1 MEGWDL
7 DWAAQELTSQ
17 RSRQWNRRRLG
28 FKALNRSSNNIFYGK
43 SLMCWW
49 MARGKS
55 ISYIEALLSLVQSI
69 ALSWWRKVWGTDSSP
84 HSIPTSTKTLADS
97 VSYFKPEELTE
108 RQTLPLSTSNS
119 LECFPLQLDF
129 RAKLLQIQQFAT
141 KSGKQQQHKNKNRA
155 WKK

>member
-1 MEGWDL
+1 MEAKWVLTGEQKKIRFRNL
-7 DWAAQELTSQ
+7 IRKRKMKTAKMRRVLKKASSMPHTINKKELTISLQ
-17 RSRQWNRRRLG
+17 RQLKILVPQQDR
-28 FKALNRSSNNIFYGK
+28 NIAG
-43 SLMCWW
+43 
-49 MARGKS
+49 
-55 ISYIEALLSLVQSI
+55 
-69 ALSWWRKVWGTDSSP
+69 GTDSSP

-129 RAKLLQIQQFAT
+129 RAKLLQLQQFAT

-155 WKK
+155 W